1 MIKTKSRLVNCKFWD
16 DKYTSNLDPIEK
28 LLFLYF
34 LTNPL
39 TNIIGVYEIEIR
51 RIAFDTGIDKEMVIK
66 IIDRFTADD
75 KIGYYDGYIVIK
87 NFIKFQNEK
96 SPNVKIGIENRIRE
110 LPEVLRKF
118 ISDELEGIDTLSHLT
133 KYKPNLTLTK
143 TKLKGNGVSDTLP
156 NFIDE
161 LTELFAVNYTAH
173 KGLEYIIQDK
183 DKKAIGML
191 LAGYKKKNPQS
202 DSEKCKFDFNNLFN
216 AACSISD
223 DKFLSQI
230 TLSTL
235 NSQINQYLNYIK
247 NGQATKS
254 KSTFTKGFDLG
265 KNTWYTGT

>member
-1 MIKTKSRLVNCKFWD
+1 MAESKSRLVNTHFWD

-39 TNIIGVYEIEIR
+39 TNIIGIYEIEMKR
-51 RIAFDTGIDKEMVIK
+51 VAFDTGIDKEMVIK

-96 SPNVKIGIENRIRE
+96 SPNVKIGILNRIKE

-118 ISDELEGIDTLSHLT
+118 ISEELEGIYTLSHLT
-133 KYKPNLTLTK
+133 KYKPNLTLIK
-143 TKLKGNGVSDTLP
+143 TKPKGNGVSDSP
-156 NFIDE
+156 HNFIDE
-161 LTELFAVNYTAH
+161 LIEIFC
-173 KGLEYIIQDK
+173 LEYYESKGIEYMPQEK

-191 LAGYKKKNPQS
+191 LGGYKKKNPES
-202 DSEKCKFDFNNLFN
+202 DSEKCKLDFKNLFQ
-216 AACSISD
+216 AACSIND

-230 TLSTL
+230 TLSFL

-247 NGQATKS
+247 NGKSTKS
-254 KSTFTKGFDLG
+254 NAGNSKGFDLR